1 MTTGKKII
9 AIFSQVLIWL
19 VVTAPIAYAVSGQLN
34 LDQPVEPQ
42 VAQPPSMFWLFIKLV
57 VSLAVIVGLTYLT
70 VKVLRR
76 KLTYSLAGEFIKVL
90 DQHAFAMNKGV
101 YITEVAGRVYVLGV
115 TDHNITILSEVS
127 DTQVID
133 ELRNRA
139 EERLNEPVIP
149 PGLLEKF
156 LPQIKNRLPSETPSF
171 GTHIQ
176 EQIKK
181 LHSLVEKSN
190 KKKRDGDTDG
200 N

>member
-1 MTTGKKII
+1 MTTGKKIT
-9 AIFSQVLIWL
+9 AVFLQVCFWL

-34 LDQPVEPQ
+34 LDQSVEPQ
-42 VAQPPSMFWLFIKLV
+42 VAQPPSMFWLFIRLV
-57 VSLAVIVGLTYLT
+57 ISLAIIVGLTYLT
-70 VKVLRR
+70 VKVMRR
-76 KLTYSLAGEFIKVL
+76 KLTYSSAGEFIKVL

-115 TDHNITILSEVS
+115 TDHNINILSEVS
-127 DTQVID
+127 DVQVIE
-133 ELRNRA
+133 ELRGRA

-156 LPQIKNRLPSETPSF
+156 LPQMKNRAQNQTPSF

-190 KKKRDGDTDG
+190 KNKRDGDTDG